1 MYVFIIFF
9 FENSSYLIV
18 APRSIRPAEKIKISC
33 SIMNKYWNNMIVKA
47 LIFTDEQEIA
57 SGFQEILTNVPNTIA
72 LTVNIFEY
80 IFI

>member
-1 MYVFIIFF
+1 M
-9 FENSSYLIV
+9 IV

-72 LTVNIFEY
+72 LTVNIFEF